1 MGPAGR
7 CFFAAALL
15 FSGISGR
22 SLRLAPVFLTA
33 FSFFGFAA
41 FGSFPPDRGTVAE
54 LTHKGLPFH
63 NLHAEFVQRSFFF
76 DARRAGRNI
85 NAFAAA
91 FAAAQHNNLVHLI
104 GFGRFGRIIQPDGH
118 SLSDQIHSADVAR
131 AVGRLD
137 KGIVFGHPGLGVLI
151 GMLLVFEAAHKAAAG
166 TGDFGGVQTEI
177 LRFGHF
183 DGHGLEILQKPLAAE
198 GLATDTQA
206 AQHFRLVAH
215 ANLAQLDAGV
225 EHAGQIFDQ
234 FAKIHPSVGS
244 EEKDDLVA
252 LKTALHVHQLHFQ
265 LVGRDLLLAHNHG
278 FFFPLAVFLRR
289 ALVLFAGN
297 AAHRA
302 QGLDH
307 CVILH
312 RVVGAHTGADFG
324 ALSRFHHHLLALRH
338 RQALRIKK
346 IGFAAAAEADADY
359 FNQWDTSLNVLI
371 TVCRAVFQP
380 RPDAERK
387 ADSRAASAPSIWP
400 TPTLNALSSRSL
412 RSISIMPASCSFVKL
427 FASFSAISS

>member
-1 MGPAGR
+1 M
-7 CFFAAALL
+7 
-15 FSGISGR
+15 
-22 SLRLAPVFLTA
+22 
-33 FSFFGFAA
+33 
-41 FGSFPPDRGTVAE
+41 
-54 LTHKGLPFH
+54 
-63 NLHAEFVQRSFFF
+63 
-76 DARRAGRNI
+76 
-85 NAFAAA
+85 
-91 FAAAQHNNLVHLI
+91 
-104 GFGRFGRIIQPDGH
+104 
-118 SLSDQIHSADVAR
+118 
-131 AVGRLD
+131 
-137 KGIVFGHPGLGVLI
+137 
-151 GMLLVFEAAHKAAAG
+151 
-166 TGDFGGVQTEI
+166 
-177 LRFGHF
+177 
-183 DGHGLEILQKPLAAE
+183 
-198 GLATDTQA
+198 
-206 AQHFRLVAH
+206 
-215 ANLAQLDAGV
+215 
-225 EHAGQIFDQ
+225 
-234 FAKIHPSVGS
+234 
-244 EEKDDLVA
+244 
-252 LKTALHVHQLHFQ
+252 
-265 LVGRDLLLAHNHG
+265 GRDLLLAHNHG